1 VAKITAAQVP
11 EGHRVRLVDV
21 SALAGVTKSVA
32 SRVLNQDPTLNVR
45 PETRQRIMNAA
56 TELGYRPHAGARALA
71 GAETR
76 SLALLIPDLSNPVY
90 SRIIRG
96 AYRRA
101 RERGYLMLLAED
113 TVEDAADESFAQ
125 LVETGRVDGLLI
137 ASARPDHTLLSSPRL
152 AKVPHV
158 FVNRVMPG
166 SSRNVDM
173 DMAAASSVAVAHLYD
188 HGHTKI
194 GLVSGP
200 KDLEPARTRERGF
213 AEKMRELDLDGSV
226 IARETLTEH
235 GGALATAELLTQNP
249 ELTAIFA
256 STLSQAVGALHAIR
270 TMGMRIPED
279 VSVLGYD
286 DLPLADYLD
295 PPLTTIA
302 MPLAQLGAAA
312 VDAVVSQILGEP
324 PSDLTIGTSAK
335 VIQRRSV
342 SSPSPRHVPQGSL
355 ATDRRT
361 DKILSKPV
369 RVQVTGGTGA
379 AAS

>member
-1 VAKITAAQVP
+1 MAKPTEPQLPSPRAP
-11 EGHRVRLVDV
+11 EGHRARLVDV
-21 SALAGVTKSVA
+21 ASLGGVTKSVA
-32 SRVLNQDPTLNVR
+32 SRVLNHDPTLNVR
-45 PETRQRIMNAA
+45 PETRLRVMNAA
-56 TELGYRPHAGARALA
+56 TKLDYRPHAGARALA

-76 SLALLIPDLSNPVY
+76 ALALLIPDLGNPVY

-101 RERGYLMLLAED
+101 REHGYLMLLAED
-113 TVEDAADESFAQ
+113 TAQDAADESFAE

-137 ASARPDHTLLSSPRL
+137 ASARPDHTFLSSPRL

-158 FVNRVMPG
+158 FVNRVLPG
-166 SSRNVDM
+166 SCRNVGM
-173 DMAAASSVAVAHLYD
+173 DMAAASSVAVGHLRDY
-188 HGHTKI
+188 GHTAI

-213 AEKMRELDLDGSV
+213 TQKMRALKLDGSV

-235 GGALATAELLTQNP
+235 GGAIATETLLTQHP
-249 ELTAIFA
+249 DLTAIFA
-256 STLSQAVGALHAIR
+256 STLSQAVGSLHAIR
-270 TMGMRIPED
+270 SMGLHVPED

-302 MPLAQLGAAA
+302 MPLLELGAAA
-312 VDAVVSQILGEP
+312 VDAVVSQINGDAP
-324 PSDLTIGTSAK
+324 YDLTIGTSPQ

-342 SSPSPRHVPQGSL
+342 SHPPLGWQ
-355 ATDRRT
+355 A
-361 DKILSKPV
+361 
-369 RVQVTGGTGA
+369 
-379 AAS
+379 